1 MNGQKLP
8 PDEDFYVPI
17 STPVPLAR
25 ERENYSIVVNGR
37 RRYEEDF
44 IYDPLRDWD

>member
-1 MNGQKLP
+1 MDNRKLP

-17 STPVPLAR
+17 STPVPLVPDR
-25 ERENYSIVVNGR
+25 ELGVIQYTGR

-44 IYDPLRDWD
+44 IYDPIGKDK

>member
-1 MNGQKLP
+1 MDSRKLP

-17 STPVPLAR
+17 STPVPLVQ
-25 ERENYSIVVNGR
+25 ERENHSIVVNDR

-44 IYDPLRDWD
+44 IYDPIGKDK

>member
-1 MNGQKLP
+1 MDNRKLP

-17 STPVPLAR
+17 STPVPLVR
-25 ERENYSIVVNGR
+25 ERENHSIVVNGR

-44 IYDPLRDWD
+44 IYDPIGKEK